1 MSTMRMRMTCGLLR
15 SMAMLDPG
23 AALKLKMDLFKGTIQ
38 KNNTGYLFSGDL
50 NSEHLKTGFI

>member
-1 MSTMRMRMTCGLLR
+1 MWAAQVHGNVGSRGSTEIKNGL
-15 SMAMLDPG
+15 
-23 AALKLKMDLFKGTIQ
+23 GTIQ